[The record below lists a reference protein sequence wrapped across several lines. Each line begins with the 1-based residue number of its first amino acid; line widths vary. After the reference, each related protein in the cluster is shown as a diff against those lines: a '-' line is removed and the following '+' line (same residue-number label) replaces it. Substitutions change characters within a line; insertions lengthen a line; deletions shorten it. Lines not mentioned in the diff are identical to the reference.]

1 MKPIHFVMIIIVVF
15 FVALVAL
22 NLAASRTTSQRNT
35 QLAGTNPVVTGQTLY
50 ARHCAVCHGINL
62 EGQANWQT
70 PLPNGSYPAP
80 PHDASGHT
88 WHHSDEYLV
97 SVTLYGGAAVTGTP
111 TNAMP
116 AYQGIL
122 SEDEVRAIFAYIK
135 STWPEEIRAQQAEMK

>member
-15 FVALVAL
+15 VVALVGV
-22 NLAASRTTSQRNT
+22 NVMASRTTST
-35 QLAGTNPVVTGQTLY
+35 ATSELASSDPVAAGQALY
-50 ARHCAVCHGINL
+50 ARNCAVCHGINL

-70 PLPNGSYPAP
+70 ALPNGSYPAP

-88 WHHSDEYLV
+88 WHHSDEYLIA
-97 SVTLYGGAAVTGTP
+97 VTLYGGAAVTGTP

-122 SEDEVRAIFAYIK
+122 SETDVKAILAYIK
-135 STWPEEIRAQQAEMK
+135 STWPEEIRAQQATLN